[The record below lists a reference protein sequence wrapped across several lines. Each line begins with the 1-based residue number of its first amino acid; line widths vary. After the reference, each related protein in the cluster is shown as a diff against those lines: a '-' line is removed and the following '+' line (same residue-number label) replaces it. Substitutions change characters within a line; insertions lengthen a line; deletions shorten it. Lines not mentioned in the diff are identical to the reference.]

1 MGPFEGSK
9 ARDVLVA
16 PEQLEETLA
25 WIKGGGAAP
34 GDDGAPA
41 VTTPAAVAMPATAA
55 TAVSPSSAVTPEL
68 AAEDYDPGAW
78 RKRSS
83 DDGDPDKN
91 AWNLT
96 GVADRKSVV

>member
-1 MGPFEGSK
+1 MGPSEGSK

-16 PEQLEETLA
+16 SEQLEETLA

-41 VTTPAAVAMPATAA
+41 VATPAAVAEPVTAA

-68 AAEDYDPGAW
+68 AAGDYDPGSW
-78 RKRSS
+78 RGSS
-83 DDGDPDKN
+83 DDGDPDED
-91 AWNLT
+91 AWSLT
-96 GVADRKSVV
+96 GRGASW